1 MSERWKYQIK
11 TGAPWGVFMIVITL
25 IFGLKEKP
33 FATQIVD
40 YNFYFRAV
48 GYILF
53 GIFVLGYSSW
63 KTKTRKINKP

>member
-11 TGAPWGVFMIVITL
+11 TGAPWGIFMIAITS
-25 IFGLKEKP
+25 FFALKEKA
-33 FATQIVD
+33 FMIQIAD
-40 YNFYFRAV
+40 TNFYFRAV